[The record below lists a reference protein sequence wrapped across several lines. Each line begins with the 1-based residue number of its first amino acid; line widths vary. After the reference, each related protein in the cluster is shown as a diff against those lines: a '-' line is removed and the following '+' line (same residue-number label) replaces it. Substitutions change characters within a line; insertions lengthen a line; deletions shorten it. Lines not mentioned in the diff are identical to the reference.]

1 MADAKVRDRIVKIK
15 RIYGEPKEMADK
27 GDYKVFSWGIKLEDG
42 SYCNISGTAND
53 LESFKKKVEDKF
65 YIGNEKIKEGE
76 TYKVYEESTDE
87 ENKYW
92 NVKCFVKADDSENKV
107 ISGTNAEEVKSSSYD
122 SYRNGQRIGMIANNS
137 VALAI
142 AENKPTMERIEFW
155 FNTLE
160 VFLREKEK

>member
-27 GDYKVFSWGIKLEDG
+27 GDYKVFSWGIKL
-42 SYCNISGTAND
+42 
-53 LESFKKKVEDKF
+53 EDKF